1 MQDRFMPTGYN
12 ISVHPIILSSVEISM
27 GNLINLQL
35 TLNQD
40 GDTKNGDLDGNLAV
54 LESKPKLKRPPMY
67 KVMLLNDDY
76 TPMDFVVEILEKFFS
91 MNREK
96 ATHVML
102 TVHVHGKAVCG
113 IYTRDIAETKS
124 AQVNQYAREHQH
136 PLLSEIEA
144 VDDDEK
150 Q

>member
-1 MQDRFMPTGYN
+1 MLPFIQLFY
-12 ISVHPIILSSVEISM
+12 LSAENSM
-27 GNLINLQL
+27 GNLTNIQL

-40 GDTKNGDLDGNLAV
+40 GDQKPGDLDGNLAV

-67 KVMLLNDDY
+67 KVMLFNDDY
-76 TPMDFVVEILEKFFS
+76 TPMDFVVEILEKFFG

-144 VDDDEK
+144 VEDDEK
-150 Q
+150 